1 MHRRS
6 CKGRRHI
13 RVDATVSYKDD
24 NHEIGYYAHDD
35 EIQKDD
41 KYFKV
46 YTPQENDDKM
56 ICNDEDECLLTDC
69 PADTSTKCWWRLSN
83 GRVLGMA
90 NGMLLEYDRSTLAPL
105 GLVVSADELVG
116 KQIAVVDSGIEE
128 CEINFEDDGM
138 EGADCADFDEEDAKE
153 QAVIMYDD
161 KGTVTVIQPNEDGSY
176 WRKVSNSSHLSRGK
190 INQTVDSLSIPVLTL
205 VLSRLSLLIYLYF
218 STFF

>member
-1 MHRRS
+1 MRGGTSRD
-6 CKGRRHI
+6 GRRQSRLLRGNAHGFEICTVDHAKGGAI

-128 CEINFEDDGM
+128 CEISFEDDGM

-176 WRKVSNSSHLSRGK
+176 WRKVSNSSHL
-190 INQTVDSLSIPVLTL
+190 
-205 VLSRLSLLIYLYF
+205 
-218 STFF
+218 